1 MNMKIGNGYD
11 IHRLVRGRKLVL
23 CGVSIEHE
31 LGLLGH
37 SDGDVALHALAD
49 AILGALAL
57 PNIGVNFSNTDPK
70 NKDLDSK
77 KILMFAKNKLQEQ
90 NFKIANLDITIFA
103 EAPKLSPF
111 MDEMKAMIAKI
122 LDIQMS
128 QIGIKATTGEGLGE
142 IGQEKAIAAF
152 ANVLLLVI

>member
-1 MNMKIGNGYD
+1 MNMRIGNGYD

-23 CGVSIEHE
+23 CGVPIEHK

-57 PNIGVNFSNTDPK
+57 PNIGVYFSNTDLK

-77 KILMFAKNKLQEQ
+77 KILMFAKNKLREQ
-90 NFKIANLDITIFA
+90 NFKIANLDITILA

-111 MDEMKAMIAKI
+111 MDEMKVTISKI

-142 IGQEKAIAAF
+142 IGKEKAIAAF
-152 ANVLLLVI
+152 ANVLLVAI

>member
-1 MNMKIGNGYD
+1 MRIGNGYD

-23 CGVSIEHE
+23 CGVPIEYE

-57 PNIGVNFSNTDPK
+57 PNIGVYFSNTDPK

-77 KILMFAKNKLQEQ
+77 KILMFAKNKLREQ

-103 EAPKLSPF
+103 EIPKLSPF
-111 MDEMKAMIAKI
+111 MDEMKATIAKV
-122 LDIQMS
+122 LGIQMS

-152 ANVLLLVI
+152 ANVLLVAI